1 MGWHIRFAAFKGTG
15 VSDRGDSIHR
25 PFWSAFLYNL
35 LNSYSMFLFSIH
47 RRSISRS
54 WFVIVFLYSV
64 RKPMFSCK
72 RSDMTLYRATDS
84 VVGYTTTFG
93 YVFYLGSGSY
103 FRKDKSVFLV
113 VYEC

>member
-15 VSDRGDSIHR
+15 ISDRGDSIHR

-47 RRSISRS
+47 RRSISKVLVRDC
-54 WFVIVFLYSV
+54 FLVFGQEAHVFLQAERYDLIS
-64 RKPMFSCK
+64 
-72 RSDMTLYRATDS
+72 ATDS

-103 FRKDKSVFLV
+103 FRKDKVGLSCRV
-113 VYEC
+113 